1 MSEYK
6 PDPQFESPIPG
17 KKAGAPKAQKVPPKK
32 YAKQKEAP
40 NEDVYRDA
48 GKPIRK
54 TQGSGNGKTYGGSTG
69 IDAPANAVEAIYN
82 TLPKNPGKAKASI
95 EELPGQPTAPVK
107 VPSKPKPAPMKV
119 KSPPKGK

>member
-40 NEDVYRDA
+40 NEDVYTDVKPVK
-48 GKPIRK
+48 GK
-54 TQGSGNGKTYGGSTG
+54 QGSGGGKGYKSSGVQ
-69 IDAPANAVEAIYN
+69 APANPAEAIYD
-82 TLPKNPGKAKASI
+82 TPPKRPGKSSI
-95 EELPGQPTAPVK
+95 DELPGQLTAPVK